1 MIARNLISC
10 PRGPEQHLEQLPHLS
25 ALDERMAQG
34 KIGYDLV
41 AVAPSL
47 SLPQHVA
54 SLDQLGE
61 DPVGGAFGD
70 PHCGRYVPEADS
82 GVIGHAAEDVGVVG
96 EEVPA
101 GCPRS

>member
-1 MIARNLISC
+1 MGQRKVRL
-10 PRGPEQHLEQLPHLS
+10 
-25 ALDERMAQG
+25 
-34 KIGYDLV
+34 DLV
-41 AVAPSL
+41 AVPPPL

-70 PHCGRYVPEADS
+70 PDRGGDVPQADS
-82 GVIGHAAEDVGVVG
+82 RVIGNAYEDVGVVG

-101 GCPRS
+101 GCPRG

>member
-1 MIARNLISC
+1 LIARNLISC

-47 SLPQHVA
+47 SERIRWAARSVIPTAVA
-54 SLDQLGE
+54 MSRRRIPGSSATQLRTWAWLVRKSHDGWW
-61 DPVGGAFGD
+61 FL
-70 PHCGRYVPEADS
+70 
-82 GVIGHAAEDVGVVG
+82 
-96 EEVPA
+96 EEEFMNT
-101 GCPRS
+101 